1 MENFAVHMLIGLRD
15 DKKKHYEQSYKKIIN
30 TRKKM
35 GRLQDERG
43 TVWKREEE
51 IMGNIIS
58 SYRIIIHV
66 MRGFLPWFCLICGL
80 QRKYATAG
88 GG

>member
-1 MENFAVHMLIGLRD
+1 MKG
-15 DKKKHYEQSYKKIIN
+15 
-30 TRKKM
+30 
-35 GRLQDERG
+35 G